1 MYLFITSDNSGL
13 RVESSVARPN
23 YLPHRPMTAVLHVMN
38 QLEHDVT
45 KRKRMES
52 TSRKD
57 TSASGIAAATQVPAD
72 KRTASGSVV
81 AGSPSGTDRQMRI
94 AKVAYY
100 KAQQR
105 GFAPGHDWE
114 DWFAAEREVTG
125 SR

>member
-1 MYLFITSDNSGL
+1 
-13 RVESSVARPN
+13 
-23 YLPHRPMTAVLHVMN
+23 MTACMDITNH
-38 QLEHDVT
+38 LEDDVA
-45 KRKRMES
+45 KRKCMEP

-57 TSASGIAAATQVPAD
+57 TSALRTPAPSVL
-72 KRTASGSVV
+72 TGSL
-81 AGSPSGTDRQMRI
+81 SGTDRQMRI
-94 AKVAYY
+94 SKVAYY